1 MTRYDVYAVGNA
13 LVDMEF
19 EVDDGYLR
27 TQRIDKGHMTLVDEA
42 RLDQLLDSLRDL
54 VPKKRMSG
62 GSAANTMIAAQAFGS
77 PAFYSC
83 KVADDETGAFFVN
96 DLAAI
101 GVATNHQRPPSDG
114 KSGRCLVL
122 ITPDGERSMNTFLGI
137 SNELAISEL
146 DETALRESRYA
157 YIEGFL
163 CSSPSGQRA
172 AVRCRELAEEHGIR
186 TTMTLSDAS
195 MVNLFRDQLTEMLGN
210 GVDHLFCNEEEAL
223 DWART
228 DRLDV
233 AIAELKDIG
242 RAVNITVGARG
253 SIVVSGH
260 ERHDVAGFP
269 VKPLDTNGAGDIYA
283 GACLA
288 GWCAGMPMT
297 AAARFGNFA
306 ASQLIMHFGARL
318 PSRDAYRRLIDEFRR
333 LPG

>member
-1 MTRYDVYAVGNA
+1 MTRFDVYAVGNA

-19 EVDDGYLR
+19 SVDDGYLR
-27 TQRIDKGHMTLVDEA
+27 THRIDKGHVTLVDEP
-42 RLDQLLDSLRDL
+42 RLDELLDSLRDL
-54 VPKKRMSG
+54 VPKRTSG
-62 GSAANTMIAAQAFGS
+62 GSAANTMIAAQAFGAS
-77 PAFYSC
+77 AFYSC
-83 KVADDETGAFFVN
+83 KVADDDTGAFFVK

-101 GVATNHQRPPSDG
+101 GVATNRQRPSSDG

-146 DETALRESRYA
+146 DEAALRNSRYA

-163 CSSPSGQRA
+163 CSSPTGQRA
-172 AVRCRELAEEHGIR
+172 AVRCRELAEDNGTR
-186 TTMTLSDAS
+186 TAMTLSDAS
-195 MVNLFRDQLTEMLGN
+195 MVKLFREQLLEMLGN

-242 RAVNITVGARG
+242 RAVNITVGSRG

-260 ERHDVAGFP
+260 ERHDVKGFP

-283 GACLA
+283 GACIA
-288 GWCAGMPMT
+288 GWCAGMPPT

-306 ASQLIMHFGARL
+306 ASRLITRFGARL
-318 PSRDAYRRLIDEFRR
+318 ASRNDYRRLLEEFKRV
-333 LPG
+333 PE